1 MPTHARNAA
10 FDGASSS
17 AALFADAVERAA
29 VGMAIISAEG
39 VIRFANPLFSRLIGA
54 SPETLAGMSL
64 DDLLRPGS
72 RPDLPRALAAG
83 GFVSLPVQIPGADG
97 GIRVA
102 LLDLAP
108 LSAGIGGADL
118 LARLREPGESGALA
132 SPGDPPAGPDDP
144 LVPAEVVALIRQEL
158 REPLTSIRGYAELI
172 AELVRDP
179 DEMAGLARI
188 IHDEAI
194 HLAWLL
200 EDLALLERLSS
211 HAIDLEIA
219 PIDLNSIVL
228 DAAHRLRPQAGGVAI
243 ALELDPGLP
252 PVPGDRDILLQMMSG
267 LIRDALRASP
277 AEGSVVV
284 STGRVRRR
292 IQISVSGGGPVQDAR
307 DLERA
312 FDLHGRAGGGEWRA
326 RAQRG
331 FALPIARGIARLH
344 GGRAWAEPRAHDGAT
359 IRIALPTG

>member
-10 FDGASSS
+10 FDGGPSS
-17 AALFADAVERAA
+17 ASLFADAVERAA

-54 SPETLAGMSL
+54 PPATLAGMSL

-97 GIRVA
+97 GNRVA

-118 LARLREPGESGALA
+118 LARLRE
-132 SPGDPPAGPDDP
+132 PGDPPAGPDDP

-228 DAAHRLRPQAGGVAI
+228 DAAHRLRQQSGGVAI

-284 STGRVRRR
+284 ATGRLRRR